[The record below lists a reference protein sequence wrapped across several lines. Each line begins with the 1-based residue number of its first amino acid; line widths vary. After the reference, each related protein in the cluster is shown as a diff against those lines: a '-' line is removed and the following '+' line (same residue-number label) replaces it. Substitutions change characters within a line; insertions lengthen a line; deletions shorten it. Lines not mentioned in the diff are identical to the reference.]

1 MKTKTT
7 ISIHSDLKRWKRSRF
22 LFLLFILCATCNCHT
37 PLQADIKTN
46 LAKGEHLSYDLY
58 FSWNLVWMRGGKI
71 DISSEIAD
79 YENGKAIKC
88 TMIAA
93 TSKFADKIYKVRDT
107 VVSYLD
113 THTLK
118 TLSFRKSANEGK
130 KYSAVEGATFTYRD
144 NEVDVYAFKKKPG
157 RDIDEA
163 DLTITRECTDMAGV
177 IHLIRSLDPK
187 TIKTTD
193 VPLVIFEGKKKYNMK
208 LHYIKDEEIKANDD
222 QKYQC
227 NKYTLFID
235 NDEAFL
241 DEESMSFW
249 LTDDEERLP
258 IRIDTKIKIGTLRG
272 VFEGKR

>member
-1 MKTKTT
+1 MKTKAT

-22 LFLLFILCATCNCHT
+22 LFLLFILCTICNCHT

-46 LAKGEHLSYDLY
+46 LAKGESLKYDLY
-58 FSWNLVWMRGGKI
+58 FNWNFVWARGGKI
-71 DISSEIAD
+71 HIFSEMAD

-93 TSKFADKIYKVRDT
+93 TSKFADKMYKVRDT

-113 THTLK
+113 TQTLK

-144 NEVDVYAFKKKPG
+144 NEVDVYAYKKKPG
-157 RDIDEA
+157 KEIDEV
-163 DLTITRECTDMAGV
+163 DLTISGECTDMAGV
-177 IHLIRSLDPK
+177 TYLIRSLDPEI
-187 TIKTTD
+187 IKTTD
-193 VPLVIFEGKKKYNMK
+193 VPLIIFEGKKKYNMK
-208 LHYIKDEEIKANDD
+208 LHYVKEEEIKANDNNT
-222 QKYQC
+222 YLC
-227 NKYTLFID
+227 SKYTLFID

-249 LTDDEERLP
+249 LTNDEERLP
-258 IRIDTKIKIGTLRG
+258 IRIDTKIKVGTLRG
-272 VFEGKR
+272 VFKGKE